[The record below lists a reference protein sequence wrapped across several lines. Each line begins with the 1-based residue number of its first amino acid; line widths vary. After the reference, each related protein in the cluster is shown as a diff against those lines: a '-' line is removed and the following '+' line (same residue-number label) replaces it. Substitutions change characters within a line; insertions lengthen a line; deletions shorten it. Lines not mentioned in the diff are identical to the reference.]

1 MVSLFDYV
9 SIFLKGRKTLE
20 TSENDVIHGLVYWKK
35 NLVHDEND
43 KGKQQLFPAVS

>member
-9 SIFLKGRKTLE
+9 SIFLTGRKTLQ
-20 TSENDVIHGLVYWKK
+20 TSENDIIHGLVYWKK

-43 KGKQQLFPAVS
+43 KAKQQLLPAVS

>member
-20 TSENDVIHGLVYWKK
+20 TSENDDIHGLVYWKK